1 MPPRWPAA
9 ALVCLLLLCAAPP
22 LPAAVDVTGYAVLEI
37 PEAPRAFISGQVT
50 ALARNQDG
58 LLFVGSSRLAVFDGL
73 NWQRIL
79 VPNNVGIVALDPVGQ
94 DRVWVGGE
102 GIIGWIARTDTG
114 EWIFHSLEP
123 ELRAAGF
130 DDPVNFIFYT
140 VSGSGG
146 GATFVARTKVMRW
159 DGRRF
164 AIWELPAS
172 HSRIYGFTA
181 GDDLLIY
188 QPGTGLVRME
198 PDGPRLWLPL
208 ATLPS
213 DQPVA
218 GYVPQPDG
226 SALVV
231 FNEEVYRRD
240 GDRWTRLDPVS
251 NELRGRRALQIAAA
265 GPDTLAIATG
275 YGGVVL
281 TSAAGELRGLVT
293 TQSGLPDDHVNTL
306 ATDPDRQIWIGT
318 ISGGVVRL
326 VGPGAVTV
334 IDRRMRL
341 TPRPLRLVTEW
352 AGRLRVVSQRRV
364 FTLPRSSLQQPGQF
378 DTLEPFWANLECAAV
393 FDGRLWFG
401 GNGGLWSMAANGTMA
416 QALDVREA
424 TVLLPLRGALPSMLV
439 ASSDGILLLH
449 ESSRGRTALPLALEP
464 GDLVVSALEDPTG
477 QLWLATRRGAVW
489 RLERDAAAPGGWRSL
504 GSAGR
509 LPPEPFTL
517 TLVGDLVCFWSGEQ
531 TLAWH
536 EQTQSFAAV
545 PDFAA
550 WRVLAAVPVGADGAY
565 WSVRPRDAEP
575 DSPNALLHVR
585 RRSGG
590 APGLDWA
597 PLAVPGL
604 DQAGDIN
611 HLSLTGGDSGP
622 VLWIGGDSALLR
634 VETHAIGPA
643 AAAPSLTLQSL
654 VVDSI
659 RRTLPGTGATRFP
672 AHTGRLQFTFAVAH
686 ALADD
691 MAVRFQTRLV
701 GTESGWS
708 RPQAAPLREFSG
720 LPAGAHSL
728 LARGV
733 DRFGRAG
740 PPLEVKFVIATP
752 WYWQSWALA
761 LWVATVG
768 ALAWSAH
775 KWRLRALRRESARLE
790 QIVNDRTRELSLS
803 NTAKSEFLDNLG
815 HEIRRPA
822 NGLASVVRKLEADGL
837 SPAQRAQTR
846 LIHLATGSLLKLCDE
861 VLNFS
866 EVDAGG
872 APVEERPFLLRE
884 LLPRVLAECG
894 ASEAVQVRW
903 PPDFTDGFV
912 GDDTK
917 LGITVANLAANA
929 LRHAPGAPVEINVT
943 AAPLADGGMTVLIEV
958 ADGGP
963 GVPADE
969 QEVIFK
975 RFIRG
980 SRAQAERVPGTGI
993 GLAMCRAMARLLGG
1007 SVGVESPSE
1016 IARERRWPGPG
1027 ATFFVRVPLARLRP
1041 DGGTVPPH
1049 PPRRVKPFSIA

>member
-1 MPPRWPAA
+1 MLPRRPAA
-9 ALVCLLLLCAAPP
+9 FLACVLLWAATAR
-22 LPAAVDVTGYAVLEI
+22 PAPVEVNGYAVLEI
-37 PEAPRAFISGQVT
+37 PESSRAYISGQVT

-73 NWQRIL
+73 NWQRIT
-79 VPNNVGIVALDPVGQ
+79 VPNTVSISALDPVGR

-140 VSGSGG
+140 AHAAGG
-146 GATFVARTKVMRW
+146 GATFVARTKVMHW
-159 DGRRF
+159 DGRHF
-164 AIWELPAS
+164 TIWDLPAS

-181 GDDLLIY
+181 GEELLIY
-188 QPGTGLVRME
+188 QPGAGLVRME
-198 PDGPRLWLPL
+198 SDGPRLWLPL
-208 ATLPS
+208 ASLPS
-213 DQPVA
+213 DQAVA

-226 SALVV
+226 SALVL
-231 FNEEVYRRD
+231 FNEELYRRQ

-251 NELRGRRALQIAAA
+251 NELRGRRALQVVSAD
-265 GPDTLAIATG
+265 PNTLAIATG

-281 TSAAGELRGLVT
+281 ASTSGELRGLVT

-306 ATDPDRQIWIGT
+306 ATDPDQQIWIGT

-326 VGPGAVTV
+326 AGPGAVT
-334 IDRRMRL
+334 ILDRRMRL

-364 FTLPRSSLQQPGQF
+364 FTLPKSTLQQPGQF
-378 DTLEPFWANLECAAV
+378 DVLETFWANLECAAV

-401 GNGGLWSMAANGTMA
+401 GTGGLWSMDADGNTEKS
-416 QALDVREA
+416 LDVREA
-424 TVLLPLRGALPSMLV
+424 TVLLPVRGPAPALLV
-439 ASSDGILLLH
+439 GSTDGIHLLH
-449 ESSRGRTALPLALEP
+449 EGSRERTALPLTLEP
-464 GDLVVSALEDPTG
+464 DDAAVSALEDAAG
-477 QLWLATRRGAVW
+477 RLWLVTRHGAVL
-489 RLERDAAAPGGWRSL
+489 RLERDPGTPGGWRSP
-504 GSAGR
+504 GPASR
-509 LPPEPFTL
+509 LPPEGFTL
-517 TLVGDLVCFWSGEQ
+517 TQVNDLICAWSSER
-531 TLAWH
+531 TLRWD
-536 EQTQSFAAV
+536 EAAQGFV
-545 PDFAA
+545 PLPGFAA
-550 WRVLAAVPVGADGAY
+550 WRVQAAVPIGADGAY

-575 DSPNALLHVR
+575 DSPSAMLRVR
-585 RRSGG
+585 RSSGG
-590 APGLDWA
+590 PPGLDWT
-597 PLAVPGL
+597 PLIVPGL

-611 HLSLTGGDSGP
+611 HLELTPGEAGP
-622 VLWIGGDSALLR
+622 VLWVGGDSALLR
-634 VETHAIGPA
+634 IETHAIQPA
-643 AAAPSLTLQSL
+643 PEAPSVTLQGL
-654 VVDSI
+654 VVDSV
-659 RRTLPGTGATRFP
+659 RHTLSNGEAARFP
-672 AHTGRLQFTFAVAH
+672 ADIGRLQFTFSIAH
-686 ALADD
+686 ALGADPT
-691 MAVRFQTRLV
+691 VRFQTQLR
-701 GTESGWS
+701 GAEAGWS
-708 RPQAAPLREFSG
+708 RPQASPLREFSG
-720 LPAGAHSL
+720 LPAGSHSL

-740 PPLEVKFVIATP
+740 PPLAVNFVIATP
-752 WYWQSWALA
+752 WYWQDWAVA
-761 LWVATVG
+761 LWFVAGG
-768 ALAWSAH
+768 ALAWSVH
-775 KWRLRALRRESARLE
+775 KWRLRSLRQESARLE
-790 QIVNDRTRELSLS
+790 QLVNDRTRELSLS
-803 NTAKSEFLDNLG
+803 STAKSEFLDNLG

-822 NGLASVVRKLEADGL
+822 NGLASVVRKLEAGGL
-837 SPAQRAQTR
+837 SPAQLAQTR

-872 APVEERPFLLRE
+872 APVEERLFLLRE

-894 ASEAVQVRW
+894 ASDAVAVRW

-917 LGITVANLAANA
+917 LGIMVANLVANA
-929 LRHAPGAPVEINVT
+929 LRHAPRASIEINVST
-943 AAPLADGGMTVLIEV
+943 TPLGDGRVTLLIEV

-969 QEVIFK
+969 QEMVFK
-975 RFIRG
+975 RFVRG

-1016 IARERRWPGPG
+1016 IARERGWPGPG
-1027 ATFFVRVPLARLRP
+1027 ATFFVRLPLAQA
-1041 DGGTVPPH
+1041 GATPPAQ

>member
-1 MPPRWPAA
+1 MPSRRPVA
-9 ALVCLLLLCAAPP
+9 ALACLLGLCAAPT

-37 PEAPRAFISGQVT
+37 PESSRAFISGQVT

-140 VSGSGG
+140 VSASGG
-146 GATFVARTKVMRW
+146 GATFVARTKVLRW
-159 DGRRF
+159 DGRKF
-164 AIWELPAS
+164 TIWDLPAS

-218 GYVPQPDG
+218 GYVPRPDG

-231 FNEEVYRRD
+231 FNEEVYRRE
-240 GDRWTRLDPVS
+240 GERWTRLDPVS
-251 NELRGRRALQIAAA
+251 NELRGRRALQVVPA

-281 TSAAGELRGLVT
+281 TNAAGDLRGLVT

-326 VGPGAVTV
+326 AGPGAVTV

-341 TPRPLRLVTEW
+341 TPRPLRLVAEW

-364 FTLPRSSLQQPGQF
+364 FTLPKSTPQQPGQF
-378 DTLEPFWANLECAAV
+378 EVLEPFWANLECAAV

-401 GNGGLWSMAANGTMA
+401 GNGGLWSMTANGTME
-416 QALDVREA
+416 QTMEVRET
-424 TVLLPLRGALPSMLV
+424 TVLLPVSGTLPSLLV
-439 ASSDGILLLH
+439 GSSEGTVLLH
-449 ESSRGRTALPLALEP
+449 EGSRERTALPLALET
-464 GDLVVSALEDPTG
+464 GDVVVSAVEDTTG
-477 QLWLATRRGAVW
+477 RLWLATRRGVVV
-489 RLERDAAAPGGWRSL
+489 RLERDPTAPAGWRSL
-504 GSAGR
+504 GRVGS
-509 LPPEPFTL
+509 LPPEPSTL
-517 TLVGDLVCFWSGEQ
+517 TLVNDLICAWSGER
-531 TLAWH
+531 TLAWD
-536 EQTQSFAAV
+536 EAAQQFV
-545 PDFAA
+545 PLAGFEA
-550 WRVLAAVPVGADGAY
+550 WRVLAAVPIGTEGAY

-585 RRSGG
+585 RSAGQS
-590 APGLDWA
+590 PGLAWA

-611 HLSLTGGDSGP
+611 HLSLTAGEVGP

-634 VETHAIGPA
+634 VETHAIRPA
-643 AAAPSLTLQSL
+643 ANASPVTLQSL
-654 VVDSI
+654 VVDSV
-659 RRTLPGTGATRFP
+659 RRTLPGASAARFP
-672 AHTGRLQFTFAVAH
+672 ADTGRLQFTFAVAR

-691 MAVRFQTRLV
+691 PAVRFQTRLL
-701 GTESGWS
+701 GAEAAWS
-708 RPQAAPLREFSG
+708 RPQASPLREFSG
-720 LPAGAHSL
+720 LPAGSHSL
-728 LARGV
+728 LARGI

-740 PPLEVKFVIATP
+740 PALEVKFAIATP
-752 WYWQSWALA
+752 WYWQSWAIA
-761 LWVATVG
+761 LWIAAVG

-775 KWRLRALRRESARLE
+775 KWRLRALHQESARLE
-790 QIVNDRTRELSLS
+790 QLVNDRTRELSLS

-822 NGLASVVRKLEADGL
+822 NGLASVVRKLEAGGL
-837 SPAQRAQTR
+837 SPDQRAQTR
-846 LIHLATGSLLKLCDE
+846 LLHLATGSLLKLCDE

-884 LLPRVLAECG
+884 LLPRVLAESG
-894 ASEAVQVRW
+894 ASEAVTVHW

-929 LRHAPGAPVEINVT
+929 LRHAPGAPIEINVS
-943 AAPLADGGMTVLIEV
+943 AVPLVTGGMTLLIEV

-980 SRAQAERVPGTGI
+980 SRAQADRVPGTGI

-1016 IARERRWPGPG
+1016 IARERGWPGPG
-1027 ATFFVRVPLARLRP
+1027 ATFFVRVPLAQP
-1041 DGGTVPPH
+1041 GPGNAATPSQ
-1049 PPRRVKPFSIA
+1049 PPRRVKPFSMA